1 MTDPVELLLLLLS
14 SLIEANGAKFGTLK
28 SSSVSAVVSLLLEEM
43 LLLQQSVLVTTS
55 GVVAVV
61 VGIFLAATNA
71 CQTGP
76 RTVSTGLR
84 MSL

>member
-43 LLLQQSVLVTTS
+43 LLLQSVLVTTS